1 MDIILVILGI
11 VCLVLGLI
19 GCVVP
24 LLPGPP
30 IAFVGLIL
38 MHLTSY
44 VEFSTTQLLFWL
56 GLVVVIQLID
66 YFMPM
71 LGTKYSGGGQWG
83 SRGCLIGTL
92 IGLFFMPWGL
102 LLGPFI
108 GAYIGTLLE
117 GRNQSEALKSGFGS
131 LLGFLFGTVLKC
143 VVCGY
148 FFWQFLSSLLS

>member
-44 VEFSTTQLLFWL
+44 AEFSTTHLLFWL

-83 SRGCLIGTL
+83 GRGCLIGTL

-102 LLGPFI
+102 LLGPFV
-108 GAYIGTLLE
+108 GAYVGSLLE
-117 GRNQSEALKSGFGS
+117 GRNQSEALKSGFGP